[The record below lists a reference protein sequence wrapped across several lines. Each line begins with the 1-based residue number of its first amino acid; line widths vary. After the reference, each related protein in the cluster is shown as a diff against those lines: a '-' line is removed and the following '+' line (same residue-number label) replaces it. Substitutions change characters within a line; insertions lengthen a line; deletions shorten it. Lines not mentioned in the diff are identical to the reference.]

1 MRSIFE
7 WNSARKYKKKQK
19 EKEVKEKR
27 RSEIVKK
34 ASEEKERKKKEEM
47 NRVENFVD
55 ENIQEAFDTL
65 AIYQKCLEDEKKKW
79 MRYRNDVTATNSA
92 NVVKNLRKVSFA
104 FFVFFIFQVPYYLRF
119 TVIFHYDIC
128 CYMLHI
134 IADLRDH

>member
-104 FFVFFIFQVPYYLRF
+104 FFVFLILQVPYYLRF
-119 TVIFHYDIC
+119 TVIFHIDIC